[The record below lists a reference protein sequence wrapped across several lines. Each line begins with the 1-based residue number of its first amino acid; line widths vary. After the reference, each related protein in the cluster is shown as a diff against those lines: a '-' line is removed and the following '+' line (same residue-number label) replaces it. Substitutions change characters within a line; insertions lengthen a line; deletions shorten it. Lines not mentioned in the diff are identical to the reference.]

1 MEAREE
7 EYAFGSFSAFSNLH
21 FNPLDCLL
29 CSVGRAGLLH
39 HNLRLCQRVAGQN
52 NEKATLDLFLF
63 QFPHIEKKKGGGSSF
78 VQNTVLVIAG
88 NQRLMRSLWWGQ
100 KDRRQS
106 VKPVV

>member
-7 EYAFGSFSAFSNLH
+7 GYAFGSFSAFSNLH

-63 QFPHIEKKKGGGSSF
+63 QFPHIEKKKRGGGQFFCAKHSASYCRESK
-78 VQNTVLVIAG
+78 VNESVVGTERQKTV
-88 NQRLMRSLWWGQ
+88 S
-100 KDRRQS
+100 
-106 VKPVV
+106 

>member
-63 QFPHIEKKKGGGSSF
+63 QFPHIEKKKRGGGSSF

-88 NQRLMRSLWWGQ
+88 NQRLMSLWWGQ

>member
-21 FNPLDCLL
+21 FNPLHCLL

-63 QFPHIEKKKGGGSSF
+63 QFPHIEKKKGGGQFFCAKHSASYCRESK
-78 VQNTVLVIAG
+78 VNEESVVGTERQKTV
-88 NQRLMRSLWWGQ
+88 S
-100 KDRRQS
+100 
-106 VKPVV
+106 